1 MAKLIVID
9 GPDNGNEHEL
19 DVQNGSL
26 LFTSGRDPRTEIPL
40 NDTAISRRH
49 FSLQFSPRGWRLFDL
64 GSRNQTFL
72 NGEVVTEAFL
82 RSGDVVRAGDTELRF
97 ENPGSPLE
105 SAGVA
110 STIIKELPAGRL
122 HDTLLTRLANIE
134 DSLGGKNS
142 GNALAKDPQKA
153 VRRVCDLFE
162 VYGEI
167 ASTTTIDDFFQKL
180 LAEVSPIL
188 GADRTAVVL
197 REGKKWVVQAS
208 HSKVGKTTN
217 VNVSDSILE
226 KVIEEEKAVLS
237 EGTTTPEGHGAS
249 KASARAGPQSVIAAP
264 ITAKGKPKGVLYA
277 DRQGGRPPFDEGD
290 LQLLVTACEPAG
302 SLLERLEMEESLR
315 KENRNL
321 FRSLTEK
328 KKIVGSSPA
337 SNEILEFIR
346 RAAPTPMTVLI
357 LGETGT
363 GKELVSSAIHYSS
376 PRRGLPFVALNC
388 AALPEN
394 LVESELFGHE
404 RGAFTGAV
412 TRRKGRFE
420 LADTGTVFLDEV
432 GELSLPCQAKL
443 LRLLEERQFERV
455 GGGESVKVDVRVIA
469 ATNQD
474 LLQAV
479 ADGTFREDLYY
490 RLSVLNVVIPP
501 LRERSEDTLLLAKHF
516 LQGCGGSKK
525 LGKLAEKKLLEYS
538 WPGNIRQLRNVIES
552 AVVLGQGAEIRPKD
566 LVLPES
572 RRDPKV
578 GVSWEPISLQN
589 LEERHIKRVLE
600 HTGGNKKKAA
610 EILGI
615 ERCTLY
621 AKLKSYDDPG
631 KKGEAK

>member
-1 MAKLIVID
+1 MAKLIVIE

-26 LFTSGRDPRTEIPL
+26 IFTSGRDPLTEIPL
-40 NDTAISRRH
+40 NDSAISRRH
-49 FSLQFSPRGWRLFDL
+49 FSLEFSPRGWRLFDL

-72 NGEVVTEAFL
+72 NGEAVKEAFL

-105 SAGVA
+105 SSGVA
-110 STIIKELPAGRL
+110 STIIKELPAGKL

-134 DSLGGKNS
+134 DSLGR
-142 GNALAKDPQKA
+142 GNDAVAPATDPQKA

-167 ASTTTIDDFFQKL
+167 ASTTTTDDFFQKL
-180 LAEVSPIL
+180 LVEISPIL
-188 GADRTAVVL
+188 GADRAAVVL
-197 REGKKWVVQAS
+197 REGNRWVVRAS
-208 HSKVGKTTN
+208 HSKTDESGS
-217 VNVSDSILE
+217 VNVSSSILE
-226 KVIEEEKAVLS
+226 KVVGEEKAVLS
-237 EGTTTPEGHGAS
+237 EGAAIAKARANS
-249 KASARAGPQSVIAAP
+249 KASVEEDPASVIAAP
-264 ITAKGKPKGVLYA
+264 IAVKGKSRGVLYA
-277 DRQGGRPPFDEGD
+277 DRQGDQPRFDEGD

-315 KENRNL
+315 RENRNL

-328 KKIVGSSPA
+328 KKIVGNSPA
-337 SNEILEFIR
+337 SSEILEFIR

-363 GKELVSSAIHYSS
+363 GKELVSAAIHYSS
-376 PRRGLPFVALNC
+376 PRRGRPFVALNC

-469 ATNQD
+469 ATNHD
-474 LLQAV
+474 LLEAV
-479 ADGTFREDLYY
+479 SNGTFREDLYY

-501 LRERSEDTLLLAKHF
+501 LRERSEDTLLLAEHF
-516 LQGCGGSKK
+516 LGGCGGTKK
-525 LGKLAEKKLLEYS
+525 LGKLAQKKLLDYS
-538 WPGNIRQLRNVIES
+538 WPGNVRQLRNVIES
-552 AVVLGQGAEIRPKD
+552 AVVLGEGAEIRPED

-578 GVSWEPISLQN
+578 EVSWEPISLQR

-621 AKLKSYDDPG
+621 AKLKSYDGPG
-631 KKGEAK
+631 KKGD